1 MVGNFHIPVL
11 GSLRLALRH
20 CHGCAIPDSML
31 SGYMAL
37 CQAPSRFITRLN
49 DRLYRW
55 GRCRLAMRRTNIGV
69 PHQVISLYRSCHEKP
84 RTTRIYVIIHRPT
97 TRLLNLNSGAAFKWY
112 LCQRLNSYLRIEI
125 TPVERVVITS
135 LIALFPGATCHI

>member
-20 CHGCAIPDSML
+20 CHGCAIPDSLL
-31 SGYMAL
+31 SGSMAL
-37 CQAPSRFITRLN
+37 CQDPSRFITRLN

-55 GRCRLAMRRTNIGV
+55 GRCRLVMGRTKIGV
-69 PHQVISLYRSCHEKP
+69 THQVISLYRSCHEKP
-84 RTTRIYVIIHRPT
+84 RTTGIYVIIHRPT